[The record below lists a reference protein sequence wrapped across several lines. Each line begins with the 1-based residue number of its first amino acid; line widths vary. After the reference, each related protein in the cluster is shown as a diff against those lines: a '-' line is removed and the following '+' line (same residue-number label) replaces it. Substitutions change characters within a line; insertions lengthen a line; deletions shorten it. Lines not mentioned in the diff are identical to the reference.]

1 MEIFRELTRKRCTR
15 GEPLCVLSARMF
27 FGLFSML
34 YRLRRRVDRRAI
46 GLEEAR
52 AAGEEVAD

>member
-1 MEIFRELTRKRCTR
+1 MTRKHHTR
-15 GEPLCVLSARMF
+15 GEPLCVLLARVD

-34 YRLRRRVDRRAI
+34 YRLRARVDLRAI

-52 AAGEEVAD
+52 AVGEEVAE